1 MVHLSKMMLVVCIAI
16 HKLLHFRYVLTT
28 EIVENSIVNLLFKEL
43 LCMLLYCLLVFGNKE
58 SLSSKVLPSIKKVFK
73 VVHIQLFI
81 C

>member
-16 HKLLHFRYVLTT
+16 HKLLQFRYVLTT